1 MSETIYIDGG
11 YPVDKIAN
19 VLAND
24 GIVIMPSD
32 TVYGFLFTQNVAE
45 KVRMIKRRDDKPFLF
60 FISDINQL
68 EELKVRYKP
77 FIDVLKKNWPGPFT
91 FIFDNHDGT
100 TSGVRMPEWDVLK
113 ELSVK
118 TGKVLYSTSVNFS
131 GQPPM
136 EDVADMHAAFDGQVD
151 LFVFDKSFLPGT
163 PSTIVRLSEND
174 GVKIIRKG
182 GSELRL

>member
-91 FIFDNHDGT
+91 FIFDNYDGT
-100 TSGVRMPEWDVLK
+100 TSGVRMPEWSVLK
-113 ELSVK
+113 ELSEK
-118 TGKVLYSTSVNFS
+118 TGKILYSTSVNFS
-131 GQPPM
+131 GEQPLENPTEM
-136 EDVADMHAAFDGQVD
+136 EKAFGNSVD
-151 LFVFDKSFLPGT
+151 LFIFDEKYKPGI
-163 PSTIVRLSEND
+163 PSTIVRVSEND
-174 GVKIIRKG
+174 GIKIIREGARQLK
-182 GSELRL
+182 L